1 MPYTKTEIANMAI
14 SHLGSG
20 KVIADLDSDRSQE
33 GAACRQFW
41 KIAYEW
47 MQRDFAWPFLT
58 KTAALTLVASDPN
71 DEWSYSYRY
80 PPDCAVAR
88 RIPSGIRNDT
98 LETEV
103 KYTVMRDDT
112 GLLIYT
118 DEEDAELEY
127 GIRDTS
133 TALWPADFC
142 LALSY
147 LLASL
152 IAPRIAA
159 GDPFQR
165 ALIAEKMFR
174 LTDGYAK
181 ANARNEERLDN
192 PPQSTYEI
200 TRE

>member
-20 KVIADLDSDRSQE
+20 KVIADLDSDKSQE

-41 KIAYEW
+41 TVAYEM
-47 MQRDFAWPFLT
+47 MQRGFDWPFLT
-58 KTAALTLVASDPN
+58 KTAALTLVASDPS
-71 DEWSYSYRY
+71 DEWAFSYRY

-88 RIPSGIRNDT
+88 RILSGVRNDT
-98 LETEV
+98 LETEA
-103 KYTVMRDDT
+103 KYTIMRDDT
-112 GLLIYT
+112 GLLIYA
-118 DEEDAELEY
+118 DAEDAELEY

-133 TALWPADFC
+133 TALWPVDFC

-152 IAPRIAA
+152 VAPRIAA

-165 ALIAEKMFR
+165 GAIAQKLFV
-174 LTDGYAK
+174 YAESNAR
-181 ANARNEERLDN
+181 ANARNEERRDN